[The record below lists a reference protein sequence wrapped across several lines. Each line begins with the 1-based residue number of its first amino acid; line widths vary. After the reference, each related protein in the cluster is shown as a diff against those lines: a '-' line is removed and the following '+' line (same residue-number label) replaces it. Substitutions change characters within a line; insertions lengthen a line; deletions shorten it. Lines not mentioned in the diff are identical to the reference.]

1 MPSRLQL
8 AELEQLIAASD
19 ALSFMAESAGAR
31 PVHTLRNAI
40 QLQCK
45 TFLEDMHTHSLTQLT
60 GRALRDC
67 ATCHAHFSDLDACS
81 VHASELGRQQ
91 PSTHHSH
98 KASCKLAAG
107 YSHLSRTVSLL
118 CRPP

>member
-8 AELEQLIAASD
+8 AELEKLIAAGD

-60 GRALRDC
+60 GQLSQVSHVIMLLPVSDAHSVVTIRHSTQSAAIISSCEEAL
-67 ATCHAHFSDLDACS
+67 
-81 VHASELGRQQ
+81 EG
-91 PSTHHSH
+91 
-98 KASCKLAAG
+98 AG
-107 YSHLSRTVSLL
+107 
-118 CRPP
+118 C

>member
-60 GRALRDC
+60 GQISQIMFTMRRSIRSCAHSVQTTAQGRRSAFPASPVENTPRVQTVRARFTLMP
-67 ATCHAHFSDLDACS
+67 
-81 VHASELGRQQ
+81 V
-91 PSTHHSH
+91 
-98 KASCKLAAG
+98 
-107 YSHLSRTVSLL
+107 LL
-118 CRPP
+118 PCRPS

>member
-8 AELEQLIAASD
+8 TELEQLIAASD
-19 ALSFMAESAGAR
+19 ALSFTAESAGAR

-60 GRALRDC
+60 GQLRQNLEG
-67 ATCHAHFSDLDACS
+67 TM
-81 VHASELGRQQ
+81 
-91 PSTHHSH
+91 
-98 KASCKLAAG
+98 
-107 YSHLSRTVSLL
+107 LSL
-118 CRPP
+118 

>member
-8 AELEQLIAASD
+8 AELEKLIAAGN

-31 PVHTLRNAI
+31 PIHTLRNAI

-60 GRALRDC
+60 GQLSQLRRRHPALLC
-67 ATCHAHFSDLDACS
+67 ISCTLCGETETVCS
-81 VHASELGRQQ
+81 QQ
-91 PSTHHSH
+91 PSVQPVWT
-98 KASCKLAAG
+98 L
-107 YSHLSRTVSLL
+107 
-118 CRPP
+118 